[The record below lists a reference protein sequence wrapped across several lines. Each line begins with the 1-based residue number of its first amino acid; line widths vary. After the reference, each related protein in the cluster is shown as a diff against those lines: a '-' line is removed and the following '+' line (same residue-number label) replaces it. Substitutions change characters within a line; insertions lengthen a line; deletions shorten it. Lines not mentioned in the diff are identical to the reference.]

1 MKFNSKYNVWV
12 SKDGLVYCLKHGKL
26 VLRTNN
32 VQRGYVYNQTSKG
45 QRLQHRI
52 VWETFNGDIPDE
64 YEVDHINDV
73 RDDNRLCNLQ
83 LLTRLDNMRK
93 AHKGRPK
100 SSEQRAKTS
109 LSLRGRKCPWTSEYN
124 RTRPACKSNKG
135 RKVMIVNGHR
145 RYIRQEVTNAK
156 S

>member
-12 SKDGLVYCLKHGKL
+12 SKDGLVYCLKHDKL

-32 VQRGYVYNQTSKG
+32 VQRGYVRNQTTKG
-45 QRLQHRI
+45 QCLQHRI
-52 VWETFNGDIPDE
+52 VWETFNGEIPDG
-64 YEVDHINDV
+64 YEVDHINNV

-100 SSEQRAKTS
+100 SLEQRVKIS
-109 LSLRGRKCPWTSEYN
+109 SSQRGMKKPWTSEYN
-124 RTRPACKSNKG
+124 RTRPACKTNKG
-135 RKVMIVNGHR
+135 RKMIIVDGHR
-145 RYIRQEVTNAK
+145 RYIKQEVANV
-156 S
+156 